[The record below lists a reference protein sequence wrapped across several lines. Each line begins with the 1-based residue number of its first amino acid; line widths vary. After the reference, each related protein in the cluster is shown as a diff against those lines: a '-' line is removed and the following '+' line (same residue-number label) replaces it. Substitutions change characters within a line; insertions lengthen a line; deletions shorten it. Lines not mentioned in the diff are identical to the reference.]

1 MLSCGHNQINHQDVR
16 TGRHR
21 LCHTAGLVTPF
32 LFFKTMT
39 KTAIIKMRIDQPTK
53 DRWQANADAG
63 GQSLSAYIRDMV
75 EIGQNEMDAFGTICD
90 QMEADRV
97 KLLAK

>member
-32 LFFKTMT
+32 LFFIMKTT
-39 KTAIIKMRIDQPTK
+39 IVKLRISEADK
-53 DRWQANADAG
+53 ARWQANAEAE

>member
-32 LFFKTMT
+32 LFFTMKTT
-39 KTAIIKMRIDQPTK
+39 IVKLRISEADK
-53 DRWQANADAG
+53 ARWQANADAEG
-63 GQSLSAYIRDMV
+63 KTLSAYVRDMV
-75 EIGQNEMDAFGTICD
+75 EVGQAETERIDALCR
-90 QMEADRV
+90 QMEGEYVR
-97 KLLAK
+97 KLAR